1 MISLE
6 DTYST
11 GTFVLAREDLLLE
24 RRYRRSQQSRT
35 VRKIGQLFS
44 LIAAVLAAT
53 GRNLLNC
60 GSSAEASG
68 RPALQE
74 FGVRGGEH
82 SSGIHRVS
90 VNLRRFEATAAT
102 LDITPTAVDL
112 RVLTYTCWYQRM
124 SSIVV
129 ISGLK
134 SLILPSMT
142 LFKRPPFWLF

>member
-11 GTFVLAREDLLLE
+11 GTYVLAREDLLLE
-24 RRYRRSQQSRT
+24 RRYRRSQQSRDCP
-35 VRKIGQLFS
+35 RKIGQLFS
-44 LIAAVLAAT
+44 FTAAVLAAT

-60 GSSAEASG
+60 GSSAVASG
-68 RPALQE
+68 ISYCCGPALQE

-82 SSGIHRVS
+82 SSGRHRVS

-112 RVLTYTCWYQRM
+112 SCLLYT
-124 SSIVV
+124 S
-129 ISGLK
+129 
-134 SLILPSMT
+134 PSP
-142 LFKRPPFWLF
+142 RD